1 MAITYGV
8 FNSVDGDR
16 KYNAEQMSTYFD
28 GLVSDGIFQ
37 SVGKK
42 FSVTAGAGLTVNVDT
57 GRALIECHWLKN
69 DNVLTIS
76 LDSADVQNDRKDL
89 IVIKLD
95 YSARTMGIEY
105 ISGAESV
112 KNTETVKYL
121 TLARITIPAGA
132 TAITQANIKDY
143 RGSALCPWVT
153 GLVKQVD
160 TADLFTQYETAYEE
174 MVQQM
179 INWWADRRNAFD
191 TWFNNLTSTLNVNL
205 NLTKQEFS
213 YTTTEETDNIPLV
226 SGYQTTDILL
236 VHVNGVLF
244 VEGTEYTIE
253 AENIKLAK
261 TITAG
266 NTVTQIL
273 IKSIIGGDVVTS
285 GTMTLNL
292 YGNSTD
298 LSGKMEVTE

>member
-1 MAITYGV
+1 MAVTYGF

-28 GLVSDGIFQ
+28 GLVSDGIYQ
-37 SVGKK
+37 SVGGK
-42 FSVTAGAGLTVNVDT
+42 FYVSAGAGLSVNVST

-76 LDSADVQNDRKDL
+76 LDSADVQNGRKDL

-95 YSARTMGIEY
+95 YSARTMGVEY

-121 TLARITIPAGA
+121 TLAKITVPAGA
-132 TAITQANIKDY
+132 TSITQANIKDY

-160 TADLFTQYETAYEE
+160 TSDLFSQYEKAYEE

-191 TWFNNLTSTLNVNL
+191 TWFNSLTTSLNVNL

-213 YTTTEETDNIPLV
+213 YTTTAETDIIPLV
-226 SGYQTTDILL
+226 SDYQTTDILL
-236 VHVNGVLF
+236 VHVNGVL
-244 VEGTEYTIE
+244 VAEGTEYSIE

-273 IKSIIGGDVVTS
+273 IKSIIGGNVIS
-285 GTMTLNL
+285 
-292 YGNSTD
+292 
-298 LSGKMEVTE
+298 

>member
-1 MAITYGV
+1 MAITYGF

-121 TLARITIPAGA
+121 VLAKITVPAGA
-132 TAITQANIKDY
+132 TTITQANVKDI

-160 TADLFTQYETAYEE
+160 TSDLFSQYEKAYEE

-191 TWFNNLTSTLNVNL
+191 TWFNSLTTSLNVNL

-213 YTTTEETDNIPLV
+213 YTTTAETDIIPLV
-226 SGYQTTDILL
+226 SDYQTTDILL

-244 VEGTEYTIE
+244 VEGTEYSIE

-273 IKSIIGGDVVTS
+273 IKSVIGGNVSTS
-285 GTMTLNL
+285 GEMTANFI
-292 YGNSTD
+292 GSDTGT
-298 LSGKMEVTE
+298 SGKLEGV

>member
-1 MAITYGV
+1 MAITYGF

-76 LDSADVQNDRKDL
+76 LDNADVQNDRKDL

-95 YSARTMGIEY
+95 YTARTMGIEY

-226 SGYQTTDILL
+226 SGYQNTDILL
-236 VHVNGVLF
+236 VHVNGVLV
-244 VEGTEYTIE
+244 VEGTEYSIE
-253 AENIKLAK
+253 AGNIKLAK

-273 IKSIIGGDVVTS
+273 IKSIIGGDVMLS
-285 GTMTLNL
+285 GEMINNL
-292 YGNSTD
+292 SGNNST
-298 LSGKMEVTE
+298 LIGKMEVTE

>member
-1 MAITYGV
+1 MAITYGF

-112 KNTETVKYL
+112 KNTEAVKYL
-121 TLARITIPAGA
+121 TLAKITVPAGA
-132 TAITQANIKDY
+132 TTITQANIKDI

-160 TADLFTQYETAYEE
+160 TSDLFSQYEKAYEE

-191 TWFNNLTSTLNVNL
+191 TWFNSLTTSLNVNL

-213 YTTTEETDNIPLV
+213 YTTTSETDIIPLV
-226 SGYQTTDILL
+226 SDYQNTDILL

-244 VEGTEYTIE
+244 ADTEYTIE
-253 AENIKLAK
+253 AGNIKLAK

-273 IKSIIGGDVVTS
+273 IKSVIGGDVVTS

>member
-1 MAITYGV
+1 MAITYGF

-121 TLARITIPAGA
+121 VLAKITVPAGA
-132 TAITQANIKDY
+132 TTITQANIKDI

-160 TADLFTQYETAYEE
+160 TSDLFSQYEKAYEE

-191 TWFNNLTSTLNVNL
+191 TWFNSLTTSLNVNL

-213 YTTTEETDNIPLV
+213 YTTTAETDIIPLV
-226 SGYQTTDILL
+226 SDYQNTDILL
-236 VHVNGVLF
+236 VHVNGMLF
-244 VEGTEYTIE
+244 ADTEYTIE
-253 AENIKLAK
+253 AGNIKLAK

-273 IKSIIGGDVVTS
+273 IKSIIGGDVMLS
-285 GTMTLNL
+285 GEMINNLSGNNGTLI
-292 YGNSTD
+292 
-298 LSGKMEVTE
+298 GKMEVTE

>member
-1 MAITYGV
+1 MAITYGF

-28 GLVSDGIFQ
+28 GLVSDGIYQ
-37 SVGKK
+37 SVGGK
-42 FSVTAGAGLTVNVDT
+42 FYVSAGAGLSVNVST

-95 YSARTMGIEY
+95 YSARTMGVEY

-121 TLARITIPAGA
+121 VIAKITVPAGA
-132 TAITQANIKDY
+132 TTITQANIKDI

-160 TADLFTQYETAYEE
+160 TSDLFSQYEKAYEE

-191 TWFNNLTSTLNVNL
+191 TWFNSLTTSLNVNL

-213 YTTTEETDNIPLV
+213 YTTTSETDIIPLV
-226 SGYQTTDILL
+226 SDYQTTDILL
-236 VHVNGVLF
+236 VHVNGVLV
-244 VEGTEYTIE
+244 VEGTEYSIE

-273 IKSIIGGDVVTS
+273 IKSVIGGNVSTS
-285 GTMTLNL
+285 GEMTANFI
-292 YGNSTD
+292 GSDTGT
-298 LSGKMEVTE
+298 SGKLEGV

>member
-1 MAITYGV
+1 MAITYGF

-42 FSVTAGAGLTVNVDT
+42 FSVTAGAGLTVNIDT

-112 KNTETVKYL
+112 KNTETIKYL
-121 TLARITIPAGA
+121 TLAKITVPAGA
-132 TAITQANIKDY
+132 TTITQANIKDI

-160 TADLFTQYETAYEE
+160 TSDLFSQYEKAYEE

-191 TWFNNLTSTLNVNL
+191 TWFNSLTTSLNVNL

-213 YTTTEETDNIPLV
+213 YTTTAETDIIPLV
-226 SGYQTTDILL
+226 SDYQNTDILL

-244 VEGTEYTIE
+244 ADTEYTIE
-253 AENIKLAK
+253 AGNIKLAK

-273 IKSIIGGDVVTS
+273 IKSVIGGDVVTS
-285 GTMTLNL
+285 GTMTLNF
-292 YGNSTD
+292 YGNGTD

>member
-1 MAITYGV
+1 MAITYGF

-95 YSARTMGIEY
+95 YSARTMGVEY

-121 TLARITIPAGA
+121 TLAKITVPAGA
-132 TAITQANIKDY
+132 TTITQANIKDI

-160 TADLFTQYETAYEE
+160 TSDLFSQYEKAYEE

-191 TWFNNLTSTLNVNL
+191 TWFNSLTTSLNVNL

-213 YTTTEETDNIPLV
+213 YTTTAETDIIPLV
-226 SGYQTTDILL
+226 SDYQTTDILL
-236 VHVNGVLF
+236 VHVNGVLV
-244 VEGTEYTIE
+244 VEGTEYSIE
-253 AENIKLAK
+253 AGNIKLAK

-273 IKSIIGGDVVTS
+273 IKSVIGGNVSTS
-285 GTMTLNL
+285 GEMTANFIGADTGISGNL
-292 YGNSTD
+292 E
-298 LSGKMEVTE
+298 EV

>member
-1 MAITYGV
+1 MAITYGF

-42 FSVTAGAGLTVNVDT
+42 FSVTAGSGLTVNVDT

-76 LDSADVQNDRKDL
+76 LDNADVQNDRKDL

-95 YSARTMGIEY
+95 YTARTMGIEY

-226 SGYQTTDILL
+226 SGYQNTDILL
-236 VHVNGVLF
+236 VHVNGVLV
-244 VEGTEYTIE
+244 VEGTEYSIE
-253 AENIKLAK
+253 AGNIKLAK

-273 IKSIIGGDVVTS
+273 IKSIIGGDVMLS
-285 GTMTLNL
+285 GEMINNL
-292 YGNSTD
+292 SGNNST
-298 LSGKMEVTE
+298 LIGKMEVTE

>member
-1 MAITYGV
+1 MAITYGF

-42 FSVTAGAGLTVNVDT
+42 FSVTAGAGLTVNIDT

-95 YSARTMGIEY
+95 YSARTMGIDY

-112 KNTETVKYL
+112 KNTETIKYL
-121 TLARITIPAGA
+121 TLAKITVPAGA
-132 TAITQANIKDY
+132 TSITQANIKDN

-160 TADLFTQYETAYEE
+160 TSDLFSQYEKAYEE

-191 TWFNNLTSTLNVNL
+191 AWFNSLTTSLNVNL

-213 YTTTEETDNIPLV
+213 YTTTAETDIIPLV
-226 SGYQTTDILL
+226 SDYQTTDILL
-236 VHVNGVLF
+236 VHVNGVLV
-244 VEGTEYTIE
+244 VEGTEYSIE
-253 AENIKLAK
+253 AGNIKLAK

-273 IKSIIGGDVVTS
+273 IKSVIGGNVSTS
-285 GTMTLNL
+285 GEMTANFI
-292 YGNSTD
+292 GSDTGT
-298 LSGKMEVTE
+298 SGKLEGV

>member
-1 MAITYGV
+1 MAITYGF

-95 YSARTMGIEY
+95 YSARTMGVEY

-121 TLARITIPAGA
+121 TLAKITVPAGA
-132 TAITQANIKDY
+132 TAITQANIKDN

-160 TADLFTQYETAYEE
+160 TADLFSQYEKAYEE

-191 TWFNNLTSTLNVNL
+191 TWFNNLTTSLNVNL

-213 YTTTEETDNIPLV
+213 YTTTAETDIIPLV
-226 SGYQTTDILL
+226 SDYQTTDILL
-236 VHVNGVLF
+236 IHVNGVLF
-244 VEGTEYTIE
+244 IEGTEYSIE
-253 AENIKLAK
+253 SGNIKLAK

-273 IKSIIGGDVVTS
+273 IKSVIGGDVSTS
-285 GTMTLNL
+285 GEITADFIGADTGISGNL
-292 YGNSTD
+292 E
-298 LSGKMEVTE
+298 EV

>member
-1 MAITYGV
+1 MAITYGF

-42 FSVTAGAGLTVNVDT
+42 FSVTAGAGLTVNIDT

-112 KNTETVKYL
+112 KNTETIKYL
-121 TLARITIPAGA
+121 TLAKITVPAGA
-132 TAITQANIKDY
+132 TTITQANIKDI

-160 TADLFTQYETAYEE
+160 TSDLFSQYEKAYEE

-213 YTTTEETDNIPLV
+213 YTTTEETDTIPLV
-226 SGYQTTDILL
+226 SDYQATDILL
-236 VHVNGVLF
+236 IHVNGVLF
-244 VEGTEYTIE
+244 VADTEYTIE
-253 AENIKLAK
+253 AGNIKLAK

-273 IKSIIGGDVVTS
+273 IKSVIGGDVVTS

-292 YGNSTD
+292 YGNGTD

>member
-1 MAITYGV
+1 MAITYGF

-28 GLVSDGIFQ
+28 GLVSDGIYQ
-37 SVGKK
+37 SVGGK
-42 FSVTAGAGLTVNVDT
+42 FYVSAGAGLSVNVST

-69 DNVLTIS
+69 DNVLTIT

-95 YSARTMGIEY
+95 YPARTMGIEY

-112 KNTETVKYL
+112 KNTEAVKYL
-121 TLARITIPAGA
+121 TLAKITVPAGA
-132 TAITQANIKDY
+132 TTITQANIKDI

-160 TADLFTQYETAYEE
+160 TSDLFSQYEKAYEE

-191 TWFNNLTSTLNVNL
+191 TWFNSLTTSLNANL

-213 YTTTEETDNIPLV
+213 YTTTSETDIIPLV
-226 SGYQTTDILL
+226 SDYQNTDILL

-244 VEGTEYTIE
+244 ADTEYTIE
-253 AENIKLAK
+253 AGNIKLAK

-273 IKSIIGGDVVTS
+273 IKSVIGGDVVTS

-292 YGNSTD
+292 YGNGTD

>member
-1 MAITYGV
+1 MAITYGF

-28 GLVSDGIFQ
+28 GLVSDGIYQ
-37 SVGKK
+37 SVGGK
-42 FSVTAGAGLTVNVDT
+42 FYVSAGAGLSVNVST

-69 DNVLTIS
+69 DNVLTIT

-95 YSARTMGIEY
+95 YSARTMGVEY

-121 TLARITIPAGA
+121 VLAKITVPAGA
-132 TAITQANIKDY
+132 TTITQANIKDI
-143 RGSALCPWVT
+143 RGSTLCPWVT

-160 TADLFTQYETAYEE
+160 TSDLFSQYEKAYEE

-191 TWFNNLTSTLNVNL
+191 TWFNSLTTSLNVNL

-213 YTTTEETDNIPLV
+213 YTTTAETDIIPLV
-226 SGYQTTDILL
+226 SDYQTTDILL
-236 VHVNGVLF
+236 VHVNGVLV
-244 VEGTEYTIE
+244 VEGTEYSIE

-273 IKSIIGGDVVTS
+273 IKSVIGGNVSTS
-285 GTMTLNL
+285 GEMTANFI
-292 YGNSTD
+292 GSDTGT
-298 LSGKMEVTE
+298 SGKLEGV

>member
-1 MAITYGV
+1 MAITYGF

-42 FSVTAGAGLTVNVDT
+42 FSVTAGAGLTVNIDT

-105 ISGAESV
+105 INGAESV

-121 TLARITIPAGA
+121 TLAKITVPAGA
-132 TAITQANIKDY
+132 TTITQANIKDI

-160 TADLFTQYETAYEE
+160 TSDLFSQYEKAYEE

-191 TWFNNLTSTLNVNL
+191 TWFNSLTTSLNVNL

-213 YTTTEETDNIPLV
+213 YTTTAETDIIPLV
-226 SGYQTTDILL
+226 SDYQNTDILL

-244 VEGTEYTIE
+244 ADTEYTIE
-253 AENIKLAK
+253 AGNIKLAK

-273 IKSIIGGDVVTS
+273 IKSVIGGDVVTS

>member
-1 MAITYGV
+1 M
-8 FNSVDGDR
+8 
-16 KYNAEQMSTYFD
+16 
-28 GLVSDGIFQ
+28 
-37 SVGKK
+37 
-42 FSVTAGAGLTVNVDT
+42 
-57 GRALIECHWLKN
+57 
-69 DNVLTIS
+69 
-76 LDSADVQNDRKDL
+76 
-89 IVIKLD
+89 
-95 YSARTMGIEY
+95 
-105 ISGAESV
+105 
-112 KNTETVKYL
+112 
-121 TLARITIPAGA
+121 
-132 TAITQANIKDY
+132 
-143 RGSALCPWVT
+143 T

-160 TADLFTQYETAYEE
+160 TSDLFSQYEKAYEE

-191 TWFNNLTSTLNVNL
+191 TWFNSLTTSLNVNL

-213 YTTTEETDNIPLV
+213 YTTTAETDIIPLV
-226 SGYQTTDILL
+226 SDYQTTDILL
-236 VHVNGVLF
+236 VHVNGVL
-244 VEGTEYTIE
+244 VGEGTEYSIE

-298 LSGKMEVTE
+298 LSGKMEATE

>member
-1 MAITYGV
+1 MAITYGF

-95 YSARTMGIEY
+95 YSARTMGVEY

-121 TLARITIPAGA
+121 TLAKITVPAGA
-132 TAITQANIKDY
+132 TTITQANIKDI

-160 TADLFTQYETAYEE
+160 TSDLFSQYEKAYEE

-191 TWFNNLTSTLNVNL
+191 TWFNSLTTSLNVNL

-213 YTTTEETDNIPLV
+213 YTTTAETDIIPLV
-226 SGYQTTDILL
+226 SDYQTTDILL
-236 VHVNGVLF
+236 VHVNGVLV
-244 VEGTEYTIE
+244 VEGTEYSIE
-253 AENIKLAK
+253 AGNIKLAK

-273 IKSIIGGDVVTS
+273 IKSVIGGNVSTS
-285 GTMTLNL
+285 GEMTANFI
-292 YGNSTD
+292 GSDTGT
-298 LSGKMEVTE
+298 SGKLEGV

>member
-1 MAITYGV
+1 MAITYGF

-42 FSVTAGAGLTVNVDT
+42 FSVTAGAGLTVNIDT

-105 ISGAESV
+105 INGAESV

-121 TLARITIPAGA
+121 TLAKITVPAGA
-132 TAITQANIKDY
+132 TTITQANIKDI

-160 TADLFTQYETAYEE
+160 TSDLFSQYEKAYEE

-191 TWFNNLTSTLNVNL
+191 TWFNSLTTSLNVNL

-213 YTTTEETDNIPLV
+213 YTTTAETDIIPLV
-226 SGYQTTDILL
+226 SDYQNTDILL

-244 VEGTEYTIE
+244 ADTEYTIE
-253 AENIKLAK
+253 AGNIKLAK

-273 IKSIIGGDVVTS
+273 IKSIIGGDVMLS
-285 GTMTLNL
+285 GEMINNL
-292 YGNSTD
+292 FGNNST
-298 LSGKMEVTE
+298 LIGKMEVTE

>member
-1 MAITYGV
+1 MAITYGF

-42 FSVTAGAGLTVNVDT
+42 FSVTAGAGLTVNIDT

-121 TLARITIPAGA
+121 TLAKITVPAGA
-132 TAITQANIKDY
+132 TTITQANIKDI

-160 TADLFTQYETAYEE
+160 TSDLFSQYEKAYEE

-191 TWFNNLTSTLNVNL
+191 TWFNSLTTSLNVNL

-213 YTTTEETDNIPLV
+213 YTTTAETDIIPLV
-226 SGYQTTDILL
+226 SDYQNTDILL

-244 VEGTEYTIE
+244 ADTEYTIE
-253 AENIKLAK
+253 AGNIKLAK

-273 IKSIIGGDVVTS
+273 IKSVIGGDVVTS

>member
-1 MAITYGV
+1 MAITYGF

-42 FSVTAGAGLTVNVDT
+42 FSVTAGAGLTVNIDT

-132 TAITQANIKDY
+132 TTITQANIKDY
-143 RGSALCPWVT
+143 RGSASCPWVT

-160 TADLFTQYETAYEE
+160 TADLFSQYEKAYEE

-179 INWWADRRNAFD
+179 INWWADRRNAFN
-191 TWFNNLTSTLNVNL
+191 TWFNSLTTSLNVNL

-213 YTTTEETDNIPLV
+213 YTTTAETDIIPLV
-226 SGYQTTDILL
+226 SDYQNTDILL

-244 VEGTEYTIE
+244 ADTEYTIE
-253 AENIKLAK
+253 AGNIKLAK

-273 IKSIIGGDVVTS
+273 IKSIIGGDVMLS
-285 GTMTLNL
+285 GEMINNL
-292 YGNSTD
+292 FGNNST

>member
-1 MAITYGV
+1 MAITYGF

-16 KYNAEQMSTYFD
+16 KYNAEQMATYFD

-76 LDSADVQNDRKDL
+76 LDNADVQNDRKDL

-95 YSARTMGIEY
+95 YTARTMGIEY

-298 LSGKMEVTE
+298 LSGKMEATE

>member
-1 MAITYGV
+1 MAITYGF

-42 FSVTAGAGLTVNVDT
+42 FSVTAGAGLTVNIDT

-121 TLARITIPAGA
+121 TLAKITVPAGA
-132 TAITQANIKDY
+132 TTITQANIKDI

-160 TADLFTQYETAYEE
+160 TSDLFSQYEKAYEE

-191 TWFNNLTSTLNVNL
+191 TWFNSLTTSLNVNL

-213 YTTTEETDNIPLV
+213 YTTTAETDIIPLV
-226 SGYQTTDILL
+226 SDYQNTDILL

-244 VEGTEYTIE
+244 ADTEYTIE
-253 AENIKLAK
+253 AGNIKLAK

-273 IKSIIGGDVVTS
+273 IKSIIGGDVMLS
-285 GTMTLNL
+285 GEMINNLSGNNGTLI
-292 YGNSTD
+292 
-298 LSGKMEVTE
+298 GKMEVTE

>member
-1 MAITYGV
+1 MAITYGF

-95 YSARTMGIEY
+95 YSARTMGVEY

-121 TLARITIPAGA
+121 TLAKITVPAGA
-132 TAITQANIKDY
+132 TAITQANIKDN

-160 TADLFTQYETAYEE
+160 TSDLFSQYEKAYEE

-191 TWFNNLTSTLNVNL
+191 TWFNSLTTSLNVNL

-213 YTTTEETDNIPLV
+213 YTTTAETDIIPLV
-226 SGYQTTDILL
+226 SDYQTTDILL
-236 VHVNGVLF
+236 VHVNGVLV
-244 VEGTEYTIE
+244 VEGTEYSIE
-253 AENIKLAK
+253 AGNIKLMK
-261 TITAG
+261 TITSG

-273 IKSIIGGDVVTS
+273 IKSVIGGNVSTS
-285 GTMTLNL
+285 GEMTANFI
-292 YGNSTD
+292 GSDTGT
-298 LSGKMEVTE
+298 SGKLEGV

>member
-1 MAITYGV
+1 MAITYGF

-42 FSVTAGAGLTVNVDT
+42 FSVTAGVGLTVNVDT

-69 DNVLTIS
+69 DNVLTIA

-95 YSARTMGIEY
+95 YSARTMGVEY

-121 TLARITIPAGA
+121 TLAKITVPAGA
-132 TAITQANIKDY
+132 TTITQANIKDI

-160 TADLFTQYETAYEE
+160 TSDLFSQYEKAYEE

-191 TWFNNLTSTLNVNL
+191 TWFNSLTTSLNVNL

-213 YTTTEETDNIPLV
+213 YTTTAETDIIPLV
-226 SGYQTTDILL
+226 SDYQTTDILL
-236 VHVNGVLF
+236 VHVNGVLV
-244 VEGTEYTIE
+244 VEGTEYSIE
-253 AENIKLAK
+253 AGNIKLAK

-273 IKSIIGGDVVTS
+273 IKSVIGGDVVTS

>member
-1 MAITYGV
+1 MAITYGF

-76 LDSADVQNDRKDL
+76 LDNADVQNDRKDL

-95 YSARTMGIEY
+95 YTARTMGIEY

-213 YTTTEETDNIPLV
+213 YTTTEETDTIPLV

-236 VHVNGVLF
+236 IHVNGVLF

-253 AENIKLAK
+253 AENIKLVK

-273 IKSIIGGDVVTS
+273 IKSIIGGNVIS
-285 GTMTLNL
+285 
-292 YGNSTD
+292 
-298 LSGKMEVTE
+298 

>member
-1 MAITYGV
+1 MAITYGF

-42 FSVTAGAGLTVNVDT
+42 FSVTAGVGLTVNVDT

-132 TAITQANIKDY
+132 TTITQANIKDY

-160 TADLFTQYETAYEE
+160 TADLFSQYEKAYEE
-174 MVQQM
+174 MVQEM
-179 INWWADRRNAFD
+179 ITWWADRRNAFD
-191 TWFNNLTSTLNVNL
+191 TWFNSLTTSLNVNL

-213 YTTTEETDNIPLV
+213 YTTTAETDIIPLV
-226 SGYQTTDILL
+226 SDYQTTDILL
-236 VHVNGVLF
+236 IHVNGVLF
-244 VEGTEYTIE
+244 VEGTEYSIE
-253 AENIKLAK
+253 SGNIKLAK

-273 IKSIIGGDVVTS
+273 IKSVIGGDVVTS

-292 YGNSTD
+292 YGSSTD
-298 LSGKMEVTE
+298 LSGKMEATE

>member
-1 MAITYGV
+1 MAITYGF

-160 TADLFTQYETAYEE
+160 TSDLFSQYEKAYEE

-191 TWFNNLTSTLNVNL
+191 TWFNSLTTSLNVNL

-213 YTTTEETDNIPLV
+213 YTTTAETDIIPLV
-226 SGYQTTDILL
+226 SDYQTTDILL
-236 VHVNGVLF
+236 VHVNGVLV
-244 VEGTEYTIE
+244 VEGTEYSIE
-253 AENIKLAK
+253 AGNIKLAK

-273 IKSIIGGDVVTS
+273 IKSIIGGDVMLS
-285 GTMTLNL
+285 GEMINNLSGNNGTLI
-292 YGNSTD
+292 
-298 LSGKMEVTE
+298 GKMEVTE

>member
-1 MAITYGV
+1 MAITYGF

-76 LDSADVQNDRKDL
+76 LDNADVQNDRKDL

-95 YSARTMGIEY
+95 YTARTMGIEY

-191 TWFNNLTSTLNVNL
+191 TWFNSLTTSLNVNL

-213 YTTTEETDNIPLV
+213 YTTTSETDIIPLV
-226 SGYQTTDILL
+226 SDYQNTDILL

-244 VEGTEYTIE
+244 ADTEYTIE
-253 AENIKLAK
+253 AGNIKLAK

-273 IKSIIGGDVVTS
+273 IKSIIGGNVIS
-285 GTMTLNL
+285 
-292 YGNSTD
+292 
-298 LSGKMEVTE
+298 

>member
-1 MAITYGV
+1 MAITYGF

-95 YSARTMGIEY
+95 YSARTMGVEY

-121 TLARITIPAGA
+121 VIAKITVPAGA
-132 TAITQANIKDY
+132 TTITQANIKDI

-160 TADLFTQYETAYEE
+160 TSDLFSQYEKAYEE

-191 TWFNNLTSTLNVNL
+191 TWFNSLTTSLNVNL

-213 YTTTEETDNIPLV
+213 YTTSAETDIIPLV
-226 SGYQTTDILL
+226 SDYQNTDILL

-244 VEGTEYTIE
+244 VEGTEYSIE

-273 IKSIIGGDVVTS
+273 IKSIIGGNVIS
-285 GTMTLNL
+285 
-292 YGNSTD
+292 
-298 LSGKMEVTE
+298 

>member
-1 MAITYGV
+1 MAITYGF

-42 FSVTAGAGLTVNVDT
+42 FSVTAGVGLTVNVDT

-76 LDSADVQNDRKDL
+76 LDNADVQNDRKDL

-95 YSARTMGIEY
+95 YTARTMGIEY
-105 ISGAESV
+105 IKGAEV
-112 KNTETVKYL
+112 ARNTETVKYL
-121 TLARITIPAGA
+121 TLARITVPAGA
-132 TAITQANIKDY
+132 TAITQANIKDN

-160 TADLFTQYETAYEE
+160 TADLFSQYEKAYEE
-174 MVQQM
+174 MVQEM
-179 INWWADRRNAFD
+179 ITWWADRRNAFD

-213 YTTTEETDNIPLV
+213 YTTTAETDIIPLV
-226 SGYQTTDILL
+226 SDYQTTDILL
-236 VHVNGVLF
+236 IHVNGVLF
-244 VEGTEYTIE
+244 VEGTEYSIE
-253 AENIKLAK
+253 SGNIKLAK

-273 IKSIIGGDVVTS
+273 IKSVIGGDVVTS

-298 LSGKMEVTE
+298 LSGKMEVAE

>member
-1 MAITYGV
+1 MAITYGF

-42 FSVTAGAGLTVNVDT
+42 FSVTAGTGLTVNIDT
-57 GRALIECHWLKN
+57 GRALIECHWLNN

-95 YSARTMGIEY
+95 YSARTMGVEY

-121 TLARITIPAGA
+121 VLAKITVPAGA
-132 TAITQANIKDY
+132 TAITQANNKDN

-160 TADLFTQYETAYEE
+160 TADLFSQYEKAYEE

-191 TWFNNLTSTLNVNL
+191 TWFNSLTTSLNVNL

-213 YTTTEETDNIPLV
+213 YTTTAETDIIPLV
-226 SGYQTTDILL
+226 SDYQTTDILL
-236 VHVNGVLF
+236 VHVNGVLV
-244 VEGTEYTIE
+244 VEGTEYSIE
-253 AENIKLAK
+253 AGNIKLAK

-273 IKSIIGGDVVTS
+273 IKSVIGGNVSTS
-285 GTMTLNL
+285 GEMTANFI
-292 YGNSTD
+292 GSDTGT
-298 LSGKMEVTE
+298 SGKLEGV

>member
-1 MAITYGV
+1 MAITYGF

-28 GLVSDGIFQ
+28 GLVSDGIYQ
-37 SVGKK
+37 SVGGK
-42 FSVTAGAGLTVNVDT
+42 FYVSAGAGLSVNVST

-95 YSARTMGIEY
+95 YSARTMGVEY

-121 TLARITIPAGA
+121 TLAKITVPAGA
-132 TAITQANIKDY
+132 TSITQANIKDY

-160 TADLFTQYETAYEE
+160 TADLFNQYEKAYEE

-191 TWFNNLTSTLNVNL
+191 TWFNSLTTSLNVNL

-213 YTTTEETDNIPLV
+213 YTTTAETDIIPLV
-226 SGYQTTDILL
+226 SDYQTTDILL
-236 VHVNGVLF
+236 VHVNGVLV
-244 VEGTEYTIE
+244 VEGTEYSIE
-253 AENIKLAK
+253 AGNIKLAK

-273 IKSIIGGDVVTS
+273 IKSIIGGNVVS
-285 GTMTLNL
+285 
-292 YGNSTD
+292 
-298 LSGKMEVTE
+298 

>member
-1 MAITYGV
+1 MAITYGF

>member
-1 MAITYGV
+1 MAITYGF

-95 YSARTMGIEY
+95 YSARTMGVEY
-105 ISGAESV
+105 ISGVESV

-121 TLARITIPAGA
+121 TLAKITVPAGA
-132 TAITQANIKDY
+132 TTITQANIKDI

-160 TADLFTQYETAYEE
+160 TSDLFSQYEKAYEE

-191 TWFNNLTSTLNVNL
+191 TWFNSLTTSLNVNL

-213 YTTTEETDNIPLV
+213 YTTTAETDIIPLV
-226 SGYQTTDILL
+226 SDYQTTDILL
-236 VHVNGVLF
+236 VHVNGVLV
-244 VEGTEYTIE
+244 VEGTEYSIE
-253 AENIKLAK
+253 AGNIKLAK

-273 IKSIIGGDVVTS
+273 IKSVIGGDVVTS